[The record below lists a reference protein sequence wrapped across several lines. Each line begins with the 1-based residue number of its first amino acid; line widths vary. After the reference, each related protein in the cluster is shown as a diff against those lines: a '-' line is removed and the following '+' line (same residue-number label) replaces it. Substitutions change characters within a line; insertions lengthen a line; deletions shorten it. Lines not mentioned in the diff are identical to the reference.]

1 MVEQR
6 KALDAQASGLMIL
19 LCMIWGMQQAVL
31 KLAAPDIAP
40 VMQIALRSGLAALL
54 VLPFIRLPQGTH
66 LYAKEYLLP
75 GIWLALLFSA
85 EFLLVAEALRYT
97 SASHVAVLLYTA
109 PVFVALGLHWK
120 LPAEKLSLIQ
130 WGGIFLAFSGI
141 ALSFAGRGQPSDPA
155 SSQALFGDVLALLA
169 GAMWA
174 LTTISLRLGRLS
186 EAPAAQ
192 TLFYQLAGCFIFLTP
207 AAWLSGQ
214 SAVHWSAIALGSML
228 FHVLI
233 MCFFSLMLWFWLLRK
248 YLANGLGVFSFLTPI
263 FGIIFG
269 VALLDERIELNFIF
283 GTALVMAG
291 VMTVSLHA
299 WIGRVFGLGLKRFKA
314 MR

>member
-31 KLAAPDIAP
+31 KLAAPDVAP
-40 VMQIALRSGLAALL
+40 IMQIALRSGLAALL

-75 GIWLALLFSA
+75 GIW
-85 EFLLVAEALRYT
+85 
-97 SASHVAVLLYTA
+97 
-109 PVFVALGLHWK
+109 
-120 LPAEKLSLIQ
+120 
-130 WGGIFLAFSGI
+130 
-141 ALSFAGRGQPSDPA
+141 
-155 SSQALFGDVLALLA
+155 LALLA

-233 MCFFSLMLWFWLLRK
+233 MSFFSLMLWFWLLRK